1 MSCLGLG
8 IFTLPGISVTFSLV
22 LILNGPSGIGYA
34 IPIYGALSSSA
45 QTISLW
51 MIGFISNIFLWMIPV
66 SAGQFL
72 KEQWALTPVPVRE
85 DAGGEDKSA

>member
-8 IFTLPGISVTFSLV
+8 IFTLPGILVTFNLV
-22 LILNGPSGIGYA
+22 FILNGLSGIGYA

-51 MIGFISNIFLWMIPV
+51 MIGFISNIFLWLIPV

-72 KEQWALTPVPVRE
+72 IGQRALTPVPVRE
-85 DAGGEDKSA
+85 NASGEDKSA